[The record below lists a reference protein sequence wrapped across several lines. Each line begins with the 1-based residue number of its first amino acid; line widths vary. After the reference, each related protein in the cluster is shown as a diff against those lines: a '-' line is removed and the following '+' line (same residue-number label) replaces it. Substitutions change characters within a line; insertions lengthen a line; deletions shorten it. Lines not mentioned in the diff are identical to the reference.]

1 MPYNEFGEYIPDDL
15 ALDEMKY
22 ELAKKGI
29 MPLRP
34 GGSDVPYVASEV
46 PQTYIA
52 KPPPPPKS
60 TATNVPQAIADRLGL
75 SAIPQAALGMI
86 SSFPAAVAKETGFP
100 NVAEAIQY
108 TPTSKMGQDVLEGV
122 SRLPQV
128 VTGSEMGVGPLAEF
142 YVPRRAF
149 GLERR
154 PFISPDDV
162 RVMGAR
168 AVETGREIRNVPEDF
183 RAAQE
188 GLRRE
193 SVFGGPTLG
202 ARTQGL
208 FDEIGDVMARRE
220 MQGLS
225 PIPGIP
231 DVVSPQTRMYA
242 VRPANVGQ
250 MIDPT
255 DLPTA
260 KYGDT
265 PRKVRTVQNIIQDI
279 VPTTDFDYPHNNSTE
294 YYNAAVR
301 DAPSDMTEAW
311 KTFSQKKYNEMFPDA
326 PNDAAAVEA
335 FGNRFD
341 QRSFALTNIEMLSE
355 FARSPEALS
364 AVESVANRRDAF
376 LNAYNEAKN
385 KPKKDIPEDQRQA
398 HEENVE
404 KLEVEILKENLM
416 PELSREEFIK
426 RITPPTKEE
435 YMRRAQA
442 AKDYLEG
449 TFKKDI
455 AKYIGTSQGPQME
468 LAKRGITMAPKE
480 ELLEM
485 MKKFESPR
493 GAFRGELDDLG
504 KERAKAGFNPR
515 GEMYP
520 LIVQKETEVKDLQTQ
535 LNELNRQKS
544 ELRDLHRVE
553 MPDEPDAARNPTETG
568 AKYRALTN
576 PMNALIDKIE
586 QTKKQLENF
595 RLANA
600 YETIS
605 DVAYSPTLAKEFK
618 KTIPYPEK
626 QFFPNLEKTPD
637 TAQMFNVK
645 SRELGELGIPFL
657 AEMIV
662 KNIMTGRIPL
672 DEKGKPMTSID
683 KIIEQLTKPRL
694 KEESIEDAEKRKGM
708 AKINDYAQETLSKIP
723 PELRF
728 KNSSVLELTNQS
740 PEDSIRR
747 QISFDGMVLDHC
759 IAGCDAPHPGINP
772 FSGERYNYSYPV
784 DVATGKDR
792 GDRRLASS
800 FMKNVLQGGQRTA
813 HVRDNISGLPVVTIN
828 MLKDNSGKYN
838 LNYVSGYQNK
848 AEPESVA
855 NYAEDVKN
863 YLNLRS
869 DIISGSGD
877 ALGKWGIL
885 DTKTEGQRKISSMM
899 NINPSDIPS
908 LGLPRFVLESDLRNL
923 ALAQPMGDTHADM
936 VRRRSQ
942 LNDEYNRLS
951 RERGENDP
959 EVQDLGSQIAD
970 LTARLQSMS
979 RQVATQG
986 SPNLFRRMT
995 TEALTNGIGMEDGGI
1010 GPVRAMID
1018 NILNEDTYGL
1028 SDLWRDDYE
1037 FYPRMLESFTNA
1049 VRSGRN
1055 LNSEINEAADM
1066 IDMPERLARF
1076 QDAIQNF
1083 TPMQRELLVR
1093 EIDNYAE
1100 SNINQLAENLN
1111 PDNPTLGLQ
1120 EIEDEHYGTMA
1131 YLRQISRRRRGEDFT
1146 PEARAQTAMRV
1157 PRDIAD
1163 QVVPRNQAF
1172 RDQTVEEITQAINA
1186 FTVTLPENRDT
1197 LRQLEQMFQENLL
1210 DIPGSIE
1217 MLLPTSPA
1225 LEVQNENRRTIS
1237 NYLIQQIQNRLG
1249 NQAPAAP
1256 DTRERSINFLAND
1269 IVVPNEAFRNQTVQ
1283 NIVTGINQQLLP
1295 SIERFN
1301 PRVPGDREYLE
1312 REIQFYQNSPLDRDL
1327 GQTLEDYIGAN
1338 PQQENRIRESVAD
1351 FMIEQIRGRLNNQE
1365 NQLVPEHIRGAITRD
1380 LNELMM
1386 LGRLNDS
1393 ASILTGIFEGEGIFA
1408 ELTTDEQRTAAS
1420 DFLNA
1425 TLRGLLN
1432 DPDYRPVGG
1441 ERATPPDI
1449 FAGGIPG
1456 AAPEPIDPR
1465 IAAYRDGYTNEEMGS
1480 RRAFDQ
1486 IIQAE
1491 RMTPGAINE
1500 AIRRTDGRAMYDAE
1514 VMQFYNVLAPAG
1526 ISQINN
1532 ALRRYMEGNGF
1543 DVPPRPAPTNQEA
1556 LSDILDEA
1564 LETSIYNYP
1573 DNIVDVMQQDLDRI
1587 MTEGIRFD
1595 RNPDQFILRLN
1606 QLAAE
1611 AGATGLEGDA
1621 TYATAMNEL
1630 ASSLLYSYQQLPD
1643 TPGNAAPQ
1651 LPAPAA
1657 NPIDELERRYGETPR
1672 APIDIVTDGLNRPIT
1687 QFERDYS
1694 EEVQDAYR
1702 QVLNEI
1708 TPAPTLANLQEAMS
1722 HLSII
1727 HDMLEGGDHD
1737 PGEFNLTTA
1746 REMTDLSN
1754 LIERHFEVFRELEN
1768 VLDNTEEQT
1777 PDYTPIFGQVRV
1789 YESPRNQ
1796 TVYHSTDANSPVI
1809 STSENRLI
1817 PNSLSAS
1824 RNRSTV
1830 WGRNVFPIAIP
1841 RGTTIGELNSIFDIL
1856 PNGVE
1861 DTPRNIGIYLRDYA
1875 ERRGIDVLKIR
1886 NVQGVGIEYVILNPN
1901 LLPNQPPQGRKRGG
1915 FIERAT
1921 GVRSYS
1927 DLKRDAFN
1935 KKFYDDGQAD
1945 LDFQLRNNRGSDQL
1959 GRSYRK
1965 YPDYSEADI
1974 IAPKRSEF
1982 LDFNQDLKRGGRAKK
1997 MNKGGKVNPVPP
2009 SMNIPSEHPRTPPVK
2024 PVVNLTDPGFAE
2036 ELKYQIEQR
2045 QKSSS
2050 RPSGGGGLTDAEMK
2064 NRLGSRN
2071 PTYNAGGKVSI
2082 DQMRYELLRK

>member
-52 KPPPPPKS
+52 KPPPKPAS

-100 NVAEAIQY
+100 KVAEAIQY
-108 TPTSKMGQDVLEGV
+108 TPTSKMGQEVLEGV

-154 PFISPDDV
+154 PFLSPDDV
-162 RVMGAR
+162 RVMGGR
-168 AVETGREIRNVPEDF
+168 AIESGREIRNIPEDF

-279 VPTTDFDYPHNNSTE
+279 VPYTESDYPHNTSSE

-301 DAPSDMTEAW
+301 DAPKPLENAW
-311 KTFSQKKYNEMFPDA
+311 RTFSQKKINEMFPDA
-326 PNDAAAVEA
+326 PDGSAAVEA
-335 FGNRFD
+335 YTNRFN
-341 QRSFALTNIEMLSE
+341 QKEFALQQINMLSD

-364 AVESVANRRDAF
+364 AIESVANERDQ
-376 LNAYNEAKN
+376 LINEYNAQKN
-385 KPKKDIPEDQRQA
+385 KPRKDLKTDEERRA

-404 KLEVEILKENLM
+404 QLELQLLQKDLM
-416 PELSREEFIK
+416 PELSRDEFIK

-480 ELLEM
+480 ELLDM
-485 MKKFESPR
+485 MKKFESSR
-493 GAFRGELDDLG
+493 GAFSGELDDLG

-535 LNELNRQKS
+535 LNDLNRQKS

-553 MPDEPDAARNPTETG
+553 MPDEPDPARNPTETG

-576 PMNALIDKIE
+576 PMNTLIDKIE
-586 QTKKQLENF
+586 QSKKQLENF

-618 KTIPYPEK
+618 RTIPFAEK

-662 KNIMTGRIPL
+662 KNIMSGRIPL
-672 DEKGKPMTSID
+672 NEKGKPMTSID
-683 KIIEQLTKPRL
+683 KIIEQLTKPRI
-694 KEESIEDAEKRKGM
+694 KEETIKEAESRKGM

-728 KNSSVLELTNQS
+728 KNSSVLELTEKSN
-740 PEDSIRR
+740 EDAIRR

-784 DVATGKDR
+784 DPATGKDR
-792 GDRRLASS
+792 GDRKLASS

-813 HVRDNISGLPVVTIN
+813 HVRDNATGLPVVTIN
-828 MLKDNSGKYN
+828 MLKEGSGKYN
-838 LNYVSGYQNK
+838 LSYVSGYQNK

-855 NYAEDVKN
+855 NYAEDVKD
-863 YLNLRS
+863 YLNLRA
-869 DIISGSGD
+869 DIIKGSGD
-877 ALGKWGIL
+877 ALNKWGIL
-885 DTKTEGQRKISSMM
+885 DTTNNDGQRKIASLM
-899 NINPSDIPS
+899 NINSSSIPS
-908 LGLPRFVLESDLRNL
+908 LGLPRFVLESDVRRL
-923 ALAQPMGDTHADM
+923 ALEQPVGDTHADLL
-936 VRRRSQ
+936 RRRNQ
-942 LNDEYNRLS
+942 LNDEYNRII
-951 RERGENDP
+951 RDRGEDDP
-959 EVQDLGSQIAD
+959 EAVDIADDIQD
-970 LTARLQSMS
+970 LTARLQDIS
-979 RQVATQG
+979 RQVVTQP
-986 SPNLFRRMT
+986 SDRPNVFRRMSS
-995 TEALTNGIGMEDGGI
+995 EALTNGLQLEGRLDEVLDLVSRTVHLLNNDGL
-1010 GPVRAMID
+1010 VDFWA
-1018 NILNEDTYGL
+1018 
-1028 SDLWRDDYE
+1028 DDIE
-1037 FYPRMLESFTNA
+1037 FYPERLRTFTNA
-1049 VRSGRN
+1049 IRN
-1055 LNSEINEAADM
+1055 NENLITSLTTVDDDIN
-1066 IDMPERLARF
+1066 IRERLARF
-1076 QDAIQNF
+1076 QIAIENF
-1083 TPMQRELLVR
+1083 NPMQREVLVR
-1093 EIDNYAE
+1093 ELDRYAE
-1100 SNINQLAENLN
+1100 ANILQQIDNLN
-1111 PDNPTLGLQ
+1111 PDDPADGQ
-1120 EIEDEHYGTMA
+1120 RQYEEAHPDVPD
-1131 YLRQISRRRRGEDFT
+1131 YLRQISRRRRGEDFV
-1146 PEARAQTAMRV
+1146 PETAPAQTAMPA
-1157 PRDIAD
+1157 PRDIAN
-1163 QVVPRNQAF
+1163 QVVPMNQAF
-1172 RDQTVEEITQAINA
+1172 RDQTVQEVAEAINNSIRN
-1186 FTVTLPENRDT
+1186 LPEDRET
-1197 LRQLEQMFQENLL
+1197 LQEALAQYQRNPL

-1217 MLLPTSPA
+1217 MILPTSS
-1225 LEVQNENRRTIS
+1225 VRGTQNEYRRTIS

-1249 NQAPAAP
+1249 NQAPALIEAP
-1256 DTRERSINFLAND
+1256 E
-1269 IVVPNEAFRNQTVQ
+1269 EQ
-1283 NIVTGINQQLLP
+1283 
-1295 SIERFN
+1295 
-1301 PRVPGDREYLE
+1301 
-1312 REIQFYQNSPLDRDL
+1312 PL
-1327 GQTLEDYIGAN
+1327 I
-1338 PQQENRIRESVAD
+1338 
-1351 FMIEQIRGRLNNQE
+1351 
-1365 NQLVPEHIRGAITRD
+1365 PEHIRGVITREM
-1380 LNELMM
+1380 NELMELGQLRQAGSLLDRIFARQSEFRDLTEEQRGHAVDFTNLL
-1386 LGRLNDS
+1386 LGR
-1393 ASILTGIFEGEGIFA
+1393 
-1408 ELTTDEQRTAAS
+1408 
-1420 DFLNA
+1420 
-1425 TLRGLLN
+1425 LLN
-1432 DPDYRPVGG
+1432 DPDYRP
-1441 ERATPPDI
+1441 
-1449 FAGGIPG
+1449 AGGQ
-1456 AAPEPIDPR
+1456 AAPQFDQTITS
-1465 IAAYRDGYTNEEMGS
+1465 YRDQYTNEEMGS

-1486 IIQAE
+1486 IMQAE
-1491 RMTPGAINE
+1491 RITPGAINE
-1500 AIRRTDGRAMYDAE
+1500 AIRRTDGRAMYDEE
-1514 VMQFYNVLAPAG
+1514 VMRFYNVQAPAG

-1532 ALRRYMEGNGF
+1532 ALRQYMEGNGF
-1543 DVPPRPAPTNQEA
+1543 DHPPRPAATNQEA
-1556 LSDILDEA
+1556 LSDILDDA
-1564 LETSIYNYP
+1564 LETSSYNYP
-1573 DNIVDVMQQDLDRI
+1573 ENIVDVMQRDLDRL

-1595 RNPDQFILRLN
+1595 TSPDEFISRLN
-1606 QLAAE
+1606 QLAAV
-1611 AGATGLEGDA
+1611 ASATGLEGDA

-1651 LPAPAA
+1651 LPAPAV
-1657 NPIDELERRYGETPR
+1657 NPIDELERRYGEAPR

-1694 EEVQDAYR
+1694 EEVQNEYR
-1702 QVLNEI
+1702 EI
-1708 TPAPTLANLQEAMS
+1708 LREIDPAVNTLNLQNAMH
-1722 HLSII
+1722 HLGII
-1727 HDMLEGGDHD
+1727 HDMLLSGDHE
-1737 PGEFNLTTA
+1737 PEYFNLSSTA
-1746 REMTDLSN
+1746 EMNRFADL
-1754 LIERHFEVFRELEN
+1754 IDRHFEVFRQLEN
-1768 VLDNTEEQT
+1768 LLDNADRE
-1777 PDYTPIFGQVRV
+1777 
-1789 YESPRNQ
+1789 
-1796 TVYHSTDANSPVI
+1796 
-1809 STSENRLI
+1809 
-1817 PNSLSAS
+1817 
-1824 RNRSTV
+1824 
-1830 WGRNVFPIAIP
+1830 
-1841 RGTTIGELNSIFDIL
+1841 
-1856 PNGVE
+1856 
-1861 DTPRNIGIYLRDYA
+1861 
-1875 ERRGIDVLKIR
+1875 
-1886 NVQGVGIEYVILNPN
+1886 
-1901 LLPNQPPQGRKRGG
+1901 PPEGRKRGG
-1915 FIERAT
+1915 FIEQAT

-1927 DLKRDAFN
+1927 DLKRDKFN
-1935 KKFYDDGQAD
+1935 RNFYDDGQAA
-1945 LDFQLRNNRGSDQL
+1945 LDFQLRHGVRSDQL
-1959 GRSYRK
+1959 GVSPKR
-1965 YPDYSEADI
+1965 YPERSEADI
-1974 IAPKRSEF
+1974 IAPKSDEYLNFRHQ
-1982 LDFNQDLKRGGRAKK
+1982 DDLKRGGRVKK
-1997 MNKGGKVNPVPP
+1997 MNKGGKVNPVP
-2009 SMNIPSEHPRTPPVK
+2009 SAMNIPSEHPRTPPVK

-2050 RPSGGGGLTDAEMK
+2050 RPSGGGGLTDVELK